1 MKNRRGSATVL
12 LSMAAV
18 SLSLAI
24 LSSIL
29 IMRKIT
35 IGSTVEGYGR
45 VWTTAVLS
53 EYDRNLFRDYRIMAF
68 YGNNPEV
75 ARKVQY
81 YSNYS
86 MTGNLQMQ
94 PPKITAE
101 LNGYELSDVENF
113 RKALENSFGTE
124 ALESLLKKS
133 KRKERPRKENVD
145 SDSSKKPR
153 EIRNPV
159 VLRTLPSRDADAAV
173 DTEKLIEIFKSRKYT
188 DSDGI
193 SLKSVSA
200 ETVFIRKYFDTA
212 LKETDGKK
220 HYFQNEWEYI
230 IKGAPNDETNRK
242 SCRRRIFL
250 IRNALNLAYLY
261 SDSGKVELVTSIA
274 EIISPGPMG
283 LVTQGIL
290 MEAWAA
296 LEAKQDVENLM
307 KGERVPVM
315 KTEKTWKTSIQGI
328 LNDDETK
335 KKLDEESRKLLEEK
349 NSEVREVTGENIQK
363 TVSEGLT
370 YEDYLMVLI
379 LVMPR
384 DVRTLRIMDLV
395 QINMKFRYYR
405 DFNLAEY
412 YGGVDIG
419 IDAAGKRHSFRKEY
433 R

>member
-1 MKNRRGSATVL
+1 ML
-12 LSMAAV
+12 LSMVAV

-24 LSSIL
+24 LSAIL
-29 IMRKIT
+29 IMRRIT
-35 IGSTVEGYGR
+35 VGSTVESYGR

-53 EYDRNLFRDYRIMAF
+53 EYDRHLFRDYGIMAF

-81 YSNYS
+81 YLDYS
-86 MTGNLQMQ
+86 LTGNLQIRS
-94 PPKITAE
+94 PKCSVE

-113 RKALENSFGTE
+113 RKALENSFGAE
-124 ALESLLKKS
+124 ALEAVWKKS
-133 KRKERPRKENVD
+133 KRKERSRKDGHD
-145 SDSSKKPR
+145 SDTDSTTKPR

-159 VLRTLPSRDADAAV
+159 VLRTLPSKDAETSM

-188 DSDGI
+188 DAVGI
-193 SLKSVSA
+193 SVKEMSA
-200 ETVFIRKYFDTA
+200 EAVFIRKYFGSA
-212 LKETDGKK
+212 LQMTDEKE
-220 HYFQNEWEYI
+220 HYFENEWEYI

-242 SCRRRIFL
+242 SCHRRIFL

-261 SDSGKVELVTSIA
+261 SDSEKVELVTSIA

-283 LVTQGIL
+283 IVTQGIL

-296 LEAKQDVENLM
+296 LEAERDVEDLM
-307 KGERVPVM
+307 EGQRVPVM
-315 KTEKTWKTSIQGI
+315 KTTKTWKTGIQGI
-328 LNDDETK
+328 LNDDEMK
-335 KKLDEESRKLLEEK
+335 KKLDEDSQKLLKEK
-349 NSEVREVTGENIQK
+349 NSEVREVAGEGNLK
-363 TVSEGLT
+363 KVDEGLT

-379 LVMPR
+379 LVMPS

-412 YGGVDIG
+412 YGGVDIA
-419 IDAAGKRHSFRKEY
+419 IEAAGKKHSFRKEY